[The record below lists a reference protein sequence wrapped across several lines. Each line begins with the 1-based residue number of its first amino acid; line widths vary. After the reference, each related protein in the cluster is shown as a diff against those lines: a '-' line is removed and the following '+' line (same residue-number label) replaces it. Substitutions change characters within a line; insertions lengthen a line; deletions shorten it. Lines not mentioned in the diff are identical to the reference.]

1 MNYVYPGIQE
11 EFTGTIHSSRD
22 NLSETITIE
31 FSIKSNKYIK
41 RIILFY
47 R

>member
-1 MNYVYPGIQE
+1 MNYVYPGNQE

-31 FSIKSNKYIK
+31 FSFNLINRYIK
-41 RIILFY
+41 RIHYFQ
-47 R
+47 